1 MGFAYIIKGL
11 VELITVHFLMQTAFD
26 VSACNRKRYMVCS
39 VLFLALMFS
48 KGIIE
53 YPVPYNSLL
62 RIAALLMATV
72 CYRTNLIN
80 RILTAMFTFVIMT
93 CTQAIVFFL
102 SGCMDCCPIVI
113 SKPEDS
119 IWTWIVLGCSAVQL
133 VMTLIVCKLIA
144 MYRAYPQK
152 TYASIFL
159 IVFCLCMLAIELIV
173 MLTDSIYMP
182 STFIT
187 LIFVLFCVGLCIGLF
202 REQLRVQEERPR
214 LEFLEKHTAN
224 QVAHYAAFYNH
235 DRDIRKM
242 RHDLKNFVIGAQSYL
257 QQQEY
262 EKLDDYFSQFLGSI
276 QPTEFFD
283 TGNPLL
289 DAVVTAKHT
298 DAPQISFD
306 VSIPPLTN
314 QIGIDAMDIAMLLAT
329 ALDNAIE
336 GCEGCQDPFI
346 RVKMVQQGR
355 TLSILVQNPTNH
367 PIREKKNR
375 LITQKADPAQHGY
388 GIPGMQRIANKYQGH
403 LNWSLQDGVFSLR
416 VLMQD
421 FESHRE

>member
-26 VSACNRKRYMVCS
+26 VSACNRKRCMVCS
-39 VLFLALMFS
+39 VLFLAFMFS

-72 CYRTNLIN
+72 CYRTNLVN
-80 RILTAMFTFVIMT
+80 RILTAMFAFVIMT

-346 RVKMVQQGR
+346 RVKIVQQGR

-375 LITQKADPAQHGY
+375 LITQKADSAQHGY
-388 GIPGMQRIANKYQGH
+388 GIPGMQRIANKYQGY

-421 FESHRE
+421 LESHRE